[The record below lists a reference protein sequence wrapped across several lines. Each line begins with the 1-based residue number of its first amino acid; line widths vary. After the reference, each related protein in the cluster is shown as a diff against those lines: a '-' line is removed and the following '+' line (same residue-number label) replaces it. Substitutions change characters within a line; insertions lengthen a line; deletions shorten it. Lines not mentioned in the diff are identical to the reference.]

1 MAVPTIE
8 TGYEVAMRKGIGVF
22 SSILL
27 LCCLLTGCRPSEPEI
42 VEAGSRVPELPL
54 LEPEALETE
63 PVSQPAEEA
72 GAPSE
77 PEPQASAAMPE
88 PEKLLIAIDAGHQ
101 AKGDYSTEPIGPGA
115 SEQKAKV
122 SSGTQ
127 GRFTGLAEYELNL
140 TVATL
145 LREELEDRGYEVLM
159 IRKTND
165 VSISNMERAAI
176 ANEAEADAFI
186 RIHANGSEDPSV
198 NGIMTLCMTPDNPY
212 NSVLYPQSR
221 ALADALLDG
230 MVAATGANRQSVW
243 ETDTMS
249 GINHAQVP
257 VSIVEMGYMT
267 NETEDHNLATAAYQ
281 QKLAD
286 GMANGLDQFFAG
298 QEDSNAP
305 VQTDSAL
312 QQALDTALEGLS
324 SRWDVYVEDLT
335 TGEIASAA
343 HQLPADGKMVSASLI
358 KLFIMGA
365 VYEQVEAGTL
375 TESQVDADVHSMITI
390 SDNSASNRL
399 TKLLGGGDA
408 VKGMDAVNAFAKSLG
423 CTHTELNRLM
433 LEDNGLQNYVSAADC
448 AAILKAIYTGT
459 CVNAEYSAIMLEH
472 LKEQQVNN
480 RIPAGIPN
488 GTEVAHK
495 TGDLSGLSCG
505 DVGIVLGP
513 KTDYIIC
520 VICNDPYTDSG
531 AAAKIVEIS
540 QQVYGMLQ
548 S

>member
-1 MAVPTIE
+1 
-8 TGYEVAMRKGIGVF
+8 MRKGIGVF

-27 LCCLLTGCRPSEPEI
+27 LCCLLTGCQPAEPEI
-42 VEAGSRVPELPL
+42 LEAGSRVPELPL
-54 LEPEALETE
+54 VEPEVVEPG
-63 PVSQPAEEA
+63 PVSQPEEEVEL
-72 GAPSE
+72 SKE
-77 PEPQASAAMPE
+77 PEAQEPIIPE
-88 PEKLLIAIDAGHQ
+88 PEKHLIAIDAGHQ

-159 IRKTND
+159 IRESND
-165 VSISNMERAAI
+165 VSISNMERAAM
-176 ANEAEADAFI
+176 ANEAGADAFI

-198 NGIMTLCMTPDNPY
+198 NGIMTLCMTPGNPY

-230 MVAATGANRQSVW
+230 MVEATGANRQSVW
-243 ETDTMS
+243 ETDIMS

-281 QKLAD
+281 QKLAE

-365 VYEQVEAGTL
+365 VYEQVEAGML

-408 VKGMDAVNAFAKSLG
+408 AKGMAVVNAFAKSLG
-423 CTHTELNRLM
+423 CEHTELNRLM
-433 LEDNGLQNYVSAADC
+433 LDDNGLQNYVSAADC

-459 CVNAEYSAIMLEH
+459 CVNVEYSATMLEH
-472 LKEQQVNN
+472 LKGQQVNN
-480 RIPAGIPN
+480 RIPAGVPGDTI
-488 GTEVAHK
+488 VAHK

-513 KTDYIIC
+513 ERDYIIC
-520 VICNDPYTDSG
+520 VICNDPYTDGG

-540 QQVYGMLQ
+540 QQVYAVLQ